1 MFGIVIGIV
10 STIAK
15 ALAVASLAIDGLK
28 KIGQAL
34 VSIGQKLGL
43 IPQQADLEDMGEK
56 GLQMDENGCGYDP
69 EKESYKEYMNRLNEY
84 EIDPEKK
91 HDEKEALEKGVIV
104 ASGAII
110 DEFPDCSDLIET
122 FILRGEELDI
132 TDDELRKY
140 VQSDKNK
147 DIASYLSGNEK
158 NGDIKESAV
167 NAIVDI
173 QKQLNPQMSDNEAYL
188 KAFSMEKQ

>member
-1 MFGIVIGIV
+1 MFGIVIGVI

-15 ALAVASLAIDGLK
+15 ALAVTSLAIEGLK
-28 KIGQAL
+28 KLAQVF
-34 VSIGQKLGL
+34 VSIGQRLGL
-43 IPQQADLEDMGEK
+43 IPQQADIEDIGEK

-69 EKESYKEYMNRLNEY
+69 EKESYKEYMDRLNEY

-91 HDEKEALEKGVIV
+91 HDEKEVLEKGVIV

-110 DEFPDCSDLIET
+110 DEFPDCSDLLET
-122 FILRGEELDI
+122 VISRYGELDI
-132 TDDELRKY
+132 TDDELEKY
-140 VQSDKNK
+140 VQSDKSK

>member
-1 MFGIVIGIV
+1 MFGIIIGVI

-15 ALAVASLAIDGLK
+15 ALAVASLAIEGLK

-34 VSIGQKLGL
+34 VSIGQRLGL
-43 IPQQADLEDMGEK
+43 IPQQAELEDMGEK

-69 EKESYKEYMNRLNEY
+69 EKESYKEYMERLNEF

-91 HDEKEALEKGVIV
+91 HDERKVLEKGVVI

-122 FILRGEELDI
+122 VILRGEELDI
-132 TDDELRKY
+132 PDNELEKY
-140 VQSDKNK
+140 IQSDKSK

-158 NGDIKESAV
+158 NIDIRESAIDTI
-167 NAIVDI
+167 ADI
-173 QKQLNPQMSDNEAYL
+173 QKQLNPQMSDNEAYR
-188 KAFSMEKQ
+188 KAFSMEK